1 MESKCI
7 SDIVFVPIK
16 RKVIISC
23 LFCLCRKALSF
34 EVDRNKQ
41 CNLAI
46 CLMQMNKVTE
56 ARFLLQAVTA
66 ATKNRKMDDSFVKSY
81 GRATQ
86 MLQEMESTA
95 PPVDLV
101 KDKGDNKFNETQ
113 RFSGRNMS
121 SPYSTPNLESS
132 NGKTTD
138 TVKSRTEDNRSL
150 TSDAKGSHH
159 SHARR
164 RLYES
169 LDPAKSDPKVPP
181 YTKPKRPSWGFNSHS
196 DSKPSFVSYP
206 NEKAPYIIK
215 PNLTQNGF
223 SPCTDTNWRTRTLEG
238 DAAIV
243 KYGPT
248 TTVKE
253 GNTTAVFGSGSI
265 HPLNTE
271 AAMKFTKNDNNKS
284 HTKLD
289 VTNEFTASV
298 DTKDQNQG
306 SVKFPY

>member
-1 MESKCI
+1 
-7 SDIVFVPIK
+7 
-16 RKVIISC
+16 
-23 LFCLCRKALSF
+23 
-34 EVDRNKQ
+34 
-41 CNLAI
+41 LAI
-46 CLMQMNKVTE
+46 CLMQMNKITE
-56 ARFLLQAVTA
+56 ARILLQAVTA